1 MRKKALSTP
10 HDKGYKRN
18 LSNPKEFLHFLQK
31 YIGDDWTKD
40 IKVSQLKLC
49 DKEFVGPD
57 YEGREAD
64 LLYELTEPDGQ
75 KTYLSVLDELQSSV
89 DYTMIFR
96 ILLYIVSA
104 LQRIFLTTDE
114 KTRKRKDFRLPAIIP
129 IVFYNGSRKWNA
141 VTELREY
148 QLNSNIFGSHV
159 LNLKYYLV
167 DLSQISETFILNS
180 NTLLDNIMYCDKA
193 RKRTEFA
200 EILSTVME
208 RALKLDMQDRQ
219 ELVNWIDNTLLPKAE
234 NKEKIKEMI
243 GEYLKKGGDRMEFQH
258 NLARY
263 VDEDRKKN
271 RREGR
276 KEGEKKGRR
285 AERKILNTLFQY
297 LKDDGRIDELLASI
311 NNTKLQN
318 KLLKEYG
325 LSTTVK

>member
-31 YIGDDWTKD
+31 YIGDNWTKD
-40 IKVSQLKLC
+40 LKVSQLKLC
-49 DKEFVGPD
+49 DKEFIGPD

-75 KTYLSVLDELQSSV
+75 KTYLYVLDELQSSV

-129 IVFYNGSRKWNA
+129 IVFYNGSDKWTA
-141 VTELREY
+141 VTELKEY
-148 QLNSNIFGSHV
+148 QLHSRSFGDHV

-180 NTLLDNIMYCDKA
+180 NTLLDNIMYCDKVYKKDNLSEVLHTVM
-193 RKRTEFA
+193 KRAEKLEPQEQQELDAWIRNILMTICKGQEKA
-200 EILSTVME
+200 VEEIL
-208 RALKLDMQDRQ
+208 
-219 ELVNWIDNTLLPKAE
+219 E
-234 NKEKIKEMI
+234 NA
-243 GEYLKKGGDRMEFQH
+243 KKGGNDMAFQY
-258 NLARY
+258 NIIKEY
-263 VDEDRKKN
+263 EN
-271 RREGR
+271 EGR
-276 KEGEKKGRR
+276 KGERR
-285 AERKILNTLFQY
+285 GKKILNTLFQH

-311 NNTKLQN
+311 DDTKLQN

-325 LSTTVK
+325 LSIAGK